1 MEPQIQK
8 ILVPIDFSE
17 TSERAAAYAAGL
29 ARRLGASI
37 HLIHVVESST
47 LNRRPYDYEPDTPAV
62 RERFYQEARARLI
75 ALAARVASGTRRVSV
90 EVRRGDALK
99 SITAAEID
107 YGADLVILSTHGRS
121 GWSHLLLGSV
131 AEQLIRTARC
141 PVLVIRDSD
150 QVHVLKSQEVESLQ
164 LA

>member
-8 ILVPIDFSE
+8 ILVPVDFSE
-17 TSERAAAYAAGL
+17 ASERAAAYAAAL

-37 HLIHVVESST
+37 HLIHVVESSP
-47 LNRRPYDYEPDTPAV
+47 LNRRPYDFEPDTPAV
-62 RERFYQEARARLI
+62 RERLYQEGRAHLI

-90 EVRRGDALK
+90 EVRRGDAVAN
-99 SITAAEID
+99 ITAAEID
-107 YGADLVILSTHGRS
+107 YGADLVIMSTHGRS

-131 AEQLIRTARC
+131 AEQVIRIARC
-141 PVLVIRDSD
+141 PVLVIRDPV
-150 QVHVLKSQEVESLQ
+150 QAQLHNPQEVESLQ

>member
-1 MEPQIQK
+1 MDPQILK

-17 TSERAAAYAAGL
+17 ASERAAAYAAAL
-29 ARRLGASI
+29 AGRLGASI
-37 HLIHVVESST
+37 HLVHVLESSMF
-47 LNRRPYDYEPDTPAV
+47 NRRPYDYEPAMPAV
-62 RERFYQEARARLI
+62 RERLYQEARARLI
-75 ALAARVASGTRRVSV
+75 AVAARVASGTSRVSV
-90 EVRRGDALK
+90 EVRHGDAQK

-107 YGADLVILSTHGRS
+107 YGADLVIMSTHGRS

-150 QVHVLKSQEVESLQ
+150 QVHALKPQEVESLQ

>member
-17 TSERAAAYAAGL
+17 ASERAAAYAAAL

-37 HLIHVVESST
+37 HLIHVVESSP